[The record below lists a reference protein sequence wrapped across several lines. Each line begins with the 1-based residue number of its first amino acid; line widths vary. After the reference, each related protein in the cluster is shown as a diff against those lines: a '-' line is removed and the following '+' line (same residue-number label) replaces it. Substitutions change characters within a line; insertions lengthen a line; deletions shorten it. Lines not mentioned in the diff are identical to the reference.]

1 MSSFCICD
9 HGSGRPEPSLA
20 HWTCRNGQVPGV
32 HLLCAGQAPGGRGEA
47 RPEAGGR
54 QTLTSPALPSDPRDI
69 LPARLA
75 GPCPW
80 EASAVASSHTQYPYT
95 ARSGVWKPR
104 VCLSTGREGLGL
116 CSFSPGCVHAGCSV
130 SRHCC
135 GVWSPAPWGPRPP
148 PCLCYCTAW
157 MLLLKQRLQRRRRPR
172 REG

>member
-54 QTLTSPALPSDPRDI
+54 QTLTSPTLPSGPRDI

-80 EASAVASSHTQYPYT
+80 EASAAASSHTQYPYT

-116 CSFSPGCVHAGCSV
+116 RSPQGECTLAAPCPATAAACGALPRGGRGHLLASAIAQHGCS
-130 SRHCC
+130 C
-135 GVWSPAPWGPRPP
+135 
-148 PCLCYCTAW
+148 
-157 MLLLKQRLQRRRRPR
+157 
-172 REG
+172 